1 MVELL
6 PMDWYLIS
14 PIDYE
19 FKQYTILS
27 YLQKVD
33 SDFIIKKLSP
43 HLLHMELM
51 IKDMENFNESL
62 VDMRNKFDKQRYFLV
77 FDDNPKLVGE
87 KNILVEEIEEVVH
100 FSLPLIKNRIDLGYS
115 ILRKNKQ
122 VLY

>member
-43 HLLHMELM
+43 HLLHMESM

-62 VDMRNKFDKQRYFLV
+62 VDMRKKFDKQRYFLV